1 MTGARLETIRA
12 RLDAAFSPTALTI
25 RDDSARH
32 AGHPGA
38 RGGAGHYA
46 IKIEADAFR
55 GLRSIARHRL
65 VYDALADMLPDE
77 IHALSIDA
85 TAPGER

>member
-1 MTGARLETIRA
+1 MTAARLERIRA
-12 RLDAAFSPTALTI
+12 RLDAAFSPSALAI

-38 RGGAGHYA
+38 QGGAGHYA

-55 GLRSIARHRL
+55 GLRSVARHRL

-85 TAPGER
+85 IAPGER

>member
-1 MTGARLETIRA
+1 VTAARLERIRA
-12 RLDAAFSPTALTI
+12 RLDAAFSPSALAI
-25 RDDSARH
+25 RDDSALH

-38 RGGAGHYA
+38 QGGAGHYA

-55 GLRSIARHRL
+55 GLRSVARHRL

-85 TAPGER
+85 IAPGER